1 MATEDHD
8 FDEINHFKTEGNF
21 YQVQEKSGGAV
32 GRIKSSDLS
41 FLDLLKKNLKILH
54 TEPN

>member
-21 YQVQEKSGGAV
+21 YQIQEKSGGAV
-32 GRIKSSDLS
+32 GRIKSSIFHSGS
-41 FLDLLKKNLKILH
+41 FEKNLKILH